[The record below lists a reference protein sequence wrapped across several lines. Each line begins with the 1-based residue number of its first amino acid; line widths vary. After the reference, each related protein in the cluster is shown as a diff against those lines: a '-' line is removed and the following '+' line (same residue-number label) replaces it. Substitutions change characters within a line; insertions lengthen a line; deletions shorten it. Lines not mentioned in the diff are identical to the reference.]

1 MNISLSDAPQRSKEW
16 HEARKGLVTASAVG
30 AILGLDPY
38 RDRDDVVRQMVRDYH
53 GAEREFLGNIAT
65 EHGTFHEYGAL
76 VDYQMETGNR
86 AENCGFFAR
95 DNWIGASPDALVG
108 DDGLLE
114 IKCPYRMRA
123 GEGEHRSIN
132 EQPHYY
138 AQMQVQ
144 MYVTG
149 RQWCDFY
156 QWAAHATMLERVQIN
171 EIWLAQFIPELLD
184 FYYSVVGELGNKA
197 HLQPLR
203 REIETPHAAK
213 LLKEYDEVC
222 DQLDFAAA
230 RKKEIIDELV
240 RLAKERDALVCGRK
254 LTKAE
259 REGAVSYAQV
269 VKNHC
274 PAVDLEPYRGKPS
287 VSWRLS

>member
-1 MNISLSDAPQRSKEW
+1 
-16 HEARKGLVTASAVG
+16 
-30 AILGLDPY
+30 
-38 RDRDDVVRQMVRDYH
+38 
-53 GAEREFLGNIAT
+53 
-65 EHGTFHEYGAL
+65 
-76 VDYQMETGNR
+76 
-86 AENCGFFAR
+86 
-95 DNWIGASPDALVG
+95 
-108 DDGLLE
+108 
-114 IKCPYRMRA
+114 
-123 GEGEHRSIN
+123 
-132 EQPHYY
+132 
-138 AQMQVQ
+138 
-144 MYVTG
+144 
-149 RQWCDFY
+149 
-156 QWAAHATMLERVQIN
+156 MLERVQIN
-171 EIWLAQFIPELLD
+171 EIWLAQFIPDLLD

-222 DQLDFAAA
+222 DQLDFATA

-254 LTKAE
+254 LTKVE